1 VTVAQAL
8 LLVQAALFWWFVRS
22 GHVGIVWVA
31 ALALFGGIVNAF
43 EIPARQSFIIE
54 LVGREDLLDAIALNS
69 TGFNLA
75 RIVGPM
81 LAGVIIAKLGLAW
94 CFGLNA
100 LSYLAVLA
108 GLLAIRLPPR
118 AGDAAPVT
126 SPMAGLREGIAYLRR
141 TREVWVLIRLVAVYA
156 IFGVPY
162 LALMP
167 VIARDVLRGD
177 ARSYGLLLT
186 SVGLGALVAALALAA
201 VSRRVRRG
209 QLLAWAALA
218 FSVTLIMFSL
228 SRALWLSAALLLAVG
243 SSMIA
248 TNALANGL
256 LQTLVPDA
264 LRGRVMSAYVW
275 VFVGVGPVV
284 GPYLAGALAKVIGA
298 AGTVAA
304 GAVVTLG
311 YALWAFSRHPEIG
324 RL

>member
-1 VTVAQAL
+1 
-8 LLVQAALFWWFVRS
+8 
-22 GHVGIVWVA
+22 
-31 ALALFGGIVNAF
+31 
-43 EIPARQSFIIE
+43 
-54 LVGREDLLDAIALNS
+54 
-69 TGFNLA
+69 
-75 RIVGPM
+75 
-81 LAGVIIAKLGLAW
+81 
-94 CFGLNA
+94 
-100 LSYLAVLA
+100 
-108 GLLAIRLPPR
+108 
-118 AGDAAPVT
+118 
-126 SPMAGLREGIAYLRR
+126 
-141 TREVWVLIRLVAVYA
+141 
-156 IFGVPY
+156 
-162 LALMP
+162 
-167 VIARDVLRGD
+167 
-177 ARSYGLLLT
+177 
-186 SVGLGALVAALALAA
+186 
-201 VSRRVRRG
+201 VRRG